1 MRATHYPLKWGIL
14 SIVGFCLVLPAFGKD
29 VEEKFDDGSPHIRY
43 RTDAKDRKIGDYQ
56 EFFPGGKVK
65 VRGTYTA
72 DKKNG
77 AWSTFSEDGKPLE
90 VAHYRNGLLDGPYQ
104 WNFPSGHQQLKT
116 TYHSDDFAGPITT
129 YDEKGHTLLRLSYP
143 RPYDMVLKAWQT
155 LAPKERGHPKY
166 LDEPHIEAPYKAGR
180 IASES
185 LDAGL
190 KYVMLY
196 RALSGLPFQNLT
208 IDPQL
213 CDLAQ
218 HGAVVLAKL
227 GHLTH
232 TPERP
237 ADMDEAFFKLAYSG
251 CNQSN
256 IYQGQASIFDA
267 VDGFMDDSDASN
279 IQKIGH
285 RQWVLAPGLQR
296 TGFGTAA
303 GFTAM
308 HVLSAAYAGA
318 TNFTF
323 FAYPG
328 EGYYPRA
335 LLHSSAAWSVHL
347 NSTKAKVPSAAE
359 VTIKVL
365 PLDEHFVAGEPATA
379 TIVSV
384 IPNDSSNWNVIVFQ
398 PQLKSFDAGRYLVEI
413 TGLRTPTGVAVP
425 FSYLVDLK
433 EMPAAGEEVK
443 PAKQIQ

>member
-1 MRATHYPLKWGIL
+1 MRIVRRPLNWGIL
-14 SIVGFCLVLPAFGKD
+14 VIAGSLFAFSAIGKD
-29 VEEKFDDGSPHIRY
+29 VEEKFDDGTTHIRY
-43 RTDAKDRKIGDYQ
+43 RTDGKERKIGDYQ

-65 VRGTYTA
+65 VRGVYAA

-90 VAHYRNGLLDGPYQ
+90 VAHYRNGELEGPYQ
-104 WNFPSGHQQLKT
+104 WNFPSGKQQFKT
-116 TYHSDDFAGPITT
+116 TYHADDFGGPITT
-129 YDEKGHTLLRLSYP
+129 YDEKGHTLLKLSYP
-143 RPYDMVLKAWQT
+143 RPFDVVLKAWQA
-155 LAPKERGHPKY
+155 LSPKERTGPKY
-166 LDEPHIEAPYKAGR
+166 ADEPHAESPYKAGKV
-180 IASES
+180 ASES
-185 LDAGL
+185 LEAGL

-196 RALSGLPFQNLT
+196 RFLSGLPFQNLT
-208 IDPQL
+208 VDPQL

-232 TPERP
+232 TPEKP
-237 ADMDEAFFKLAYSG
+237 ADMDDAFFKLAYAG

-256 IYQGQASIFDA
+256 IYQGRSSIFDA
-267 VDGFMDDSDASN
+267 VDGFMDDSDSSN

-296 TGFGTAA
+296 TGFGTAD

-308 HVLSAAYAGA
+308 HVLSAAYAGG
-318 TNFTF
+318 TDFTF

-335 LLHSSAAWSVHL
+335 MLHSSAAWSVHL
-347 NSTKAKVPSAAE
+347 NSAKAKVPSAAE
-359 VTIKVL
+359 VSINVV
-365 PLDEHFVAGEPATA
+365 PLDEHFVAGDPTKAN
-379 TIVSV
+379 IVSV

-398 PQLKSFDAGRYLVEI
+398 PQLKSFDPGRYLVEI

-433 EMPAAGEEVK
+433 DMPAPRK
-443 PAKQIQ
+443 K